1 MKVYFIG
8 AGPGA
13 VDLITLRGLRILQ
26 DARMVLYAGS
36 LVPVDLLKYC
46 RPDAERV
53 DTAKLNLDEQIAY
66 YARARAS
73 NIDVARHHSGDPSAY
88 RARADQM
95 RRLDQLGMPYEF
107 GPGVSSFSA
116 AAVSLGV
123 T

>member
-46 RPDAERV
+46 RTDAESV

-66 YARARAS
+66 YARASAVPATEAIAQWAPHRAS
-73 NIDVARHHSGDPSAY
+73 MCIFLSGAHLKKEVADMSLHYP
-88 RARADQM
+88 
-95 RRLDQLGMPYEF
+95 LDTR
-107 GPGVSSFSA
+107 VA
-116 AAVSLGV
+116 
-123 T
+123 

>member
-46 RPDAERV
+46 RTDAESV
-53 DTAKLNLDEQIAY
+53 DTAKLNRNEQIAY
-66 YARARAS
+66 YARACAS
-73 NIDVARHHSGDPSAY
+73 NTGLSLLHAGYPSIYDAT
-88 RARADQM
+88 AEQM
-95 RRLDQLGMPYEF
+95 RRLEQ
-107 GPGVSSFSA
+107 
-116 AAVSLGV
+116 
-123 T
+123 